1 MIIEHISIE
10 IRFQEYI
17 FFIFIYLFS
26 VSEHNIYKQAHE
38 EAKELNTTK
47 KKRKNE
53 QNKQHSGF
61 SCFSVILTTISDDIC
76 THYMIFH
83 FFFKNKKT
91 SSES

>member
-10 IRFQEYI
+10 IRFEEYI

-47 KKRKNE
+47 KKE
-53 QNKQHSGF
+53 
-61 SCFSVILTTISDDIC
+61 
-76 THYMIFH
+76 
-83 FFFKNKKT
+83 KK
-91 SSES
+91 